1 MINLLEDNILF
12 CIILQSNFVVLR
24 HVYVKRYATIVKY
37 FKNNDS
43 YISHHGFSDLY
54 YL

>member
-12 CIILQSNFVVLR
+12 CIILQAIFIVLR
-24 HVYVKRYATIVKY
+24 CVCVKKRTTIVKY

-43 YISHHGFSDLY
+43 YISHHCFSDLY